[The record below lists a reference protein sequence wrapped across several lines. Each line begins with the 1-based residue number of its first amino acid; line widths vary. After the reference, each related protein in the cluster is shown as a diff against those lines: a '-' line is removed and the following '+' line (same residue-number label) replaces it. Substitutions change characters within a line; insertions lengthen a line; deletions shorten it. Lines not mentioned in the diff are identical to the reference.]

1 MGLEGQGWGV
11 GYSEGD
17 RCEGGGGRWAGEQTG
32 GETNQGKGPG
42 CPSALPLA
50 AGDPA
55 GISEARERVMA
66 GVVLQTSLTQASGNR
81 VGIVQ

>member
-1 MGLEGQGWGV
+1 MWGW
-11 GYSEGD
+11 
-17 RCEGGGGRWAGEQTG
+17 RGRG
-32 GETNQGKGPG
+32 GEWDTVRETGVRVEGAGGPESRLAGKRTRGRV
-42 CPSALPLA
+42 LA